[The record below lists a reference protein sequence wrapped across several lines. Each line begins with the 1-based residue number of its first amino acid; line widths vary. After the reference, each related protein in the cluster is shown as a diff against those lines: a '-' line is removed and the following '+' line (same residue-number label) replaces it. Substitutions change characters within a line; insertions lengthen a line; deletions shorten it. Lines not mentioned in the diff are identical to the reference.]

1 MARAWNT
8 PSQNRARSGQCADAD
23 GHLFFNTRGL
33 GAWQLAEEHRLA
45 LERQA
50 EEHRLALNERQS
62 WTWQMEPAL
71 WATRYAMS
79 EPALQVLESEC
90 LEVNVRHSPA
100 AFGYASAG
108 TLPSTP
114 ALILTTVYQP
124 ASGSRRLLLVALGRL
139 NATWWQMVLTRG
151 PYLRGA
157 QRRQPHA
164 DPSLRGSGCS
174 QQAAGSWNLEMRRK
188 RTRASLLRLAR
199 SWHHAGDR
207 CVCCDWCRSAWRP
220 PMTPY
225 LPTMRVAQ
233 PLRNKACL
241 RGLTSAEPRG
251 IKVVRA
257 PARTEKATLNT
268 RPVSPSQH
276 RTAEMRRHPRCDETM
291 ARP

>member
-1 MARAWNT
+1 M
-8 PSQNRARSGQCADAD
+8 
-23 GHLFFNTRGL
+23 LFRTAKHG
-33 GAWQLAEEHRLA
+33 GD
-45 LERQA
+45 
-50 EEHRLALNERQS
+50 
-62 WTWQMEPAL
+62 
-71 WATRYAMS
+71 
-79 EPALQVLESEC
+79 
-90 LEVNVRHSPA
+90 EVNVRHSPA

-151 PYLRGA
+151 PYWRGA

-174 QQAAGSWNLEMRRK
+174 RQAAGSWNVELRRK

-220 PMTPY
+220 SMSPY
-225 LPTMRVAQ
+225 LSTMRVAQ
-233 PLRNKACL
+233 PLPKQSLLAWLDLREAEGNEGRACP
-241 RGLTSAEPRG
+241 RTDGEGDAQHPPCESEP
-251 IKVVRA
+251 A
-257 PARTEKATLNT
+257 
-268 RPVSPSQH
+268 
-276 RTAEMRRHPRCDETM
+276 
-291 ARP
+291 